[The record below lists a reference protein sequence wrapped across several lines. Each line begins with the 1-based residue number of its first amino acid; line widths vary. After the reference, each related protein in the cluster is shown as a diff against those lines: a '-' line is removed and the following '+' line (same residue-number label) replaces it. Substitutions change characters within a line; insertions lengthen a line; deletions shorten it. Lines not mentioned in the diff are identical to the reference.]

1 MHFID
6 FCFQKL
12 FSVKILPSA
21 KNYWKKN
28 YLMFNYI
35 ISKAICHIHHK
46 HQIPR
51 KDRAKILLDQ
61 TYDQQALTW
70 LLHCAFLVALLLI
83 VRQLTPPPL
92 KTLYMG
98 DGITMFPLLF
108 QIPCHSLSLSLP
120 YKQPS
125 SPSRICVIRNS
136 VIEGQSLERE
146 GRKKK
151 GLRIIMI

>member
-70 LLHCAFLVALLLI
+70 LLGTERAKLS
-83 VRQLTPPPL
+83 
-92 KTLYMG
+92 TLEKS
-98 DGITMFPLLF
+98 F
-108 QIPCHSLSLSLP
+108 QI
-120 YKQPS
+120 
-125 SPSRICVIRNS
+125 
-136 VIEGQSLERE
+136 IEL
-146 GRKKK
+146 
-151 GLRIIMI
+151 